1 MTVSITQL
9 IIHAA
14 KGNFNM
20 KIDNETLKKVRSL
33 DDEALKEAINVVAD
47 ITGADPKSRKKALSN
62 IKTVRKRINNATEK
76 DIDRTIQ
83 KIGVDD
89 PTLEEIISK
98 LNLK

>member
-1 MTVSITQL
+1 
-9 IIHAA
+9 
-14 KGNFNM
+14 M

>member
-1 MTVSITQL
+1 
-9 IIHAA
+9 
-14 KGNFNM
+14 M

-47 ITGADPKSRKKALSN
+47 IPGADPKSRKKALSN

>member
-1 MTVSITQL
+1 
-9 IIHAA
+9 
-14 KGNFNM
+14 M

-33 DDEALKEAINVVAD
+33 DDEALKEAINIVAD
-47 ITGADPKSRKKALSN
+47 ITGADPKSRNKALSN

-76 DIDRTIQ
+76 EIDRTIQ